1 MAEQL
6 EILIKGCRKGDSA
19 SQEKLY
25 RQFSAAM
32 FGLCMQYAASAEDA
46 EDILQD
52 GFVKVFKKLDQ
63 VKDVKAFPGWIRRV
77 IINTAL
83 EKYRSQVHLQRVDED
98 PYLMNDQVSDET
110 LDELNVED
118 LVKMIQELSPKYK

>member
-1 MAEQL
+1 LFCPIRIYLTLCREEIGLAEQL

-63 VKDVKAFPGWIRRV
+63 VKENLTFREPERYYKRRLRKYMVK
-77 IINTAL
+77 
-83 EKYRSQVHLQRVDED
+83 
-98 PYLMNDQVSDET
+98 
-110 LDELNVED
+110 
-118 LVKMIQELSPKYK
+118 LS